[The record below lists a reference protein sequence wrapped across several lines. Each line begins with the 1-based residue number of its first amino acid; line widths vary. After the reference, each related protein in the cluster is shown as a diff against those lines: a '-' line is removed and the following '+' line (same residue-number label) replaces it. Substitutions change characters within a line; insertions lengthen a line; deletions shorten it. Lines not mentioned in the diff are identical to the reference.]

1 LVCAITF
8 AKQSDQG
15 LIPSPL
21 TERSSFVNDKPCAN
35 QQLSVEKLKLRLSS
49 VLSTQ
54 PDRLAVLVMS
64 GSFNPVHAQHIR
76 ALEAARMA
84 LERAGWAVAGGF
96 LAPSSDAYLKGKLTS
111 QISSLNRRI
120 ELCGLATQVS
130 DWLSVFPWG
139 EFSSYKTC
147 TRLREQLERE
157 CAGLLKGRSL
167 TAIEVMGSDA
177 AIRILDR
184 VIEEWKASEVGERQ
198 PWYQKRIICCLI
210 RPSPD
215 SNVQMEHIQR
225 ITAPQTADIGVE
237 IILIDA
243 TREGLPLEAVSST
256 EIRELVA
263 RGDWD
268 LLRALRWVHPKVLSL
283 LESWARG

>member
-1 LVCAITF
+1 
-8 AKQSDQG
+8 
-15 LIPSPL
+15 
-21 TERSSFVNDKPCAN
+21 VNDIPCTN

-76 ALEAARMA
+76 ALEVARMA

-96 LAPSSDAYLKGKLTS
+96 LAPSSDAYLKDKLTS

-120 ELCGLATQVS
+120 ELCGLATQAS

-184 VIEEWKASEVGERQ
+184 VIEEWRASEVGERQ

-215 SNVQMEHIQR
+215 SSAEMEHIQR
-225 ITAPQTADIGVE
+225 ITAPQAAEIGVE
-237 IILIDA
+237 IIFIDA

-256 EIRELVA
+256 EIRELVD
-263 RGDWD
+263 RGHWER
-268 LLRALRWVHPKVLSL
+268 LRTLRWVHPKVLSL